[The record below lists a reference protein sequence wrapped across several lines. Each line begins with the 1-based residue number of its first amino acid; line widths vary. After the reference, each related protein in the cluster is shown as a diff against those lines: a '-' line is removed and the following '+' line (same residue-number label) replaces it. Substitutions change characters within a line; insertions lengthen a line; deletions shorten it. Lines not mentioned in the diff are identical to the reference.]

1 MGRDQAN
8 LKFKE
13 PSEDNIIKKIRD
25 LFSSKS
31 KAVKPRIIKHIK
43 ALFEHLVGNYYNLER
58 FGNFWNNNYIKNERG
73 SD

>member
-25 LFSSKS
+25 LFSSKN

-73 SD
+73 GD